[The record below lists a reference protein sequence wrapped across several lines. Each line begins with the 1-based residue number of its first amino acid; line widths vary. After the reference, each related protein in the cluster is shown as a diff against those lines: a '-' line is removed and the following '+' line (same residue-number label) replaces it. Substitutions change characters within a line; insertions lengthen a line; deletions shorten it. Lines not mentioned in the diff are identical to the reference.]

1 MEKLQKRHVNL
12 LNQTDQQFYR
22 YTMNTL
28 PWDER
33 LLGIKGARGVGKTT
47 LLLQHIL
54 DRYGFSPEAMY
65 ISLDNLYF
73 TNNLLSDFV
82 DDFVSKGGLHLFID
96 EVHKYPGW
104 AIESEN
110 IYDLHSKLKITFTG
124 SSLLQILNSRADLS
138 RRALVFNMQGLS
150 FREYINFTLK
160 MDFKAIGFNDLLNN
174 HISIA
179 LDILKHLKPL
189 KYFDAYL
196 KAGYYPFFIENMQ
209 YYYHRLLEVVNMT
222 IDIELPLMRG
232 VDPANTRKIKQ
243 LLYIISSSSPF
254 KPNISKLAQKI
265 GVTRNTLNEYFKILV
280 DSRLLSMLNKSVTGI
295 NLLQKPD
302 KIFLENTN
310 IAYAISDSNP
320 DKGNLRETFFLN
332 QLSVDHNVT
341 YPENGDFM
349 IDEKYLFE
357 VGGKNKTRKQIAG
370 IENAFIAADDFEFGY
385 ENKIPLWLFG
395 FLY

>member
-1 MEKLQKRHVNL
+1 MEKLRKRHTL
-12 LNQTDQQFYR
+12 LLKQADLKFYR
-22 YTMNTL
+22 YTMHTL

-33 LLGIKGARGVGKTT
+33 LIGIKGARGVGKTT
-47 LLLQHIL
+47 LLLQYIINH
-54 DRYGFSPEAMY
+54 YGFSDEALY

-73 TNNLLSDFV
+73 TDNLLSDFV
-82 DDFVSKGGLHLFID
+82 DDFVSKGGKHLFID

-104 AIESEN
+104 AIELKN
-110 IYDLHSKLKITFTG
+110 IYDLHFNLKITFTG
-124 SSLLQILNSRADLS
+124 SSLLQILSSSADLS

-150 FREYINFTLK
+150 FREYLNITLNE
-160 MDFKAIGFNDLLNN
+160 DFKAISFNEIIKD
-174 HISIA
+174 HIPIA
-179 LDILKHLKPL
+179 LDILKYTKPL
-189 KYFDAYL
+189 KYFDTYL
-196 KAGYYPFFIENMQ
+196 KTGYYPFFIENRQ
-209 YYYHRLLEVVNMT
+209 YYFQRLLEVINMT

-243 LLYIISSSSPF
+243 LLYIIAHSSPF
-254 KPNISKLAQKI
+254 KPNISKLAEKI
-265 GVTRNTLNEYFKILV
+265 GITRNTLNEYFKILV
-280 DSRLLSMLNKSVTGI
+280 ESRLLSMLNKNASGI

-310 IAYAISDSNP
+310 IAYAISISDP

-332 QLSVDHNVT
+332 QLSVNHDVT
-341 YPENGDFM
+341 YPEKGDFL
-349 IDEKYLFE
+349 IDKKYLFE

-370 IENAFIAADDFEFGY
+370 IENAFIATDDNEFGY